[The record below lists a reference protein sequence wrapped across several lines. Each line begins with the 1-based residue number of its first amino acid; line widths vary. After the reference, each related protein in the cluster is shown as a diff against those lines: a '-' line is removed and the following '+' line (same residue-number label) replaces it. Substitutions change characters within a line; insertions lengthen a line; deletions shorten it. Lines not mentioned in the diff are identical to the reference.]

1 MTQLIALAKKVKRRL
16 GRLAKPKPFVSKTR
30 RIERVCTTERICAMT
45 FDDGPFGLP
54 CEPDAFGGRTLTDV
68 LLDALKEYGAHGTF
82 DVVGDTGENYP
93 DECGEAGTPAW
104 GGVKYDHYPAY
115 GEDSHGGAMHEAR
128 LIRRM
133 LDEGHQITNHGYRHI
148 IFGKK
153 AWVYGKRV
161 TLKDADAVISD
172 LSRLDSLM
180 KSEYGYTMTMSRP
193 PHYVDRIAGGYT
205 SYDVYDA
212 LDYDYMAA
220 SFDGAG
226 WLPGESLDAEVEAM
240 VAPMRR
246 ALEADPNFFCGQIIF
261 QKDGCNML
269 RRTPVAFAL
278 PKQLA
283 LLREYGYRVVSVEE
297 LMRHSMF
304 ADLAP
309 THPLYA
315 KLAALAKEK
324 PVAYSDNTLKLD
336 RPMTE
341 LEFALLLAPMPQGVL
356 TRKQKEE
363 AAIGYCIANGLLPSP
378 AHRSSPLRLPLTA
391 KARAHFDAAPA
402 SSKRADVFAAFKG

>member
-1 MTQLIALAKKVKRRL
+1 MTQLIALAKKIKRIL
-16 GRLAKPKPFVSKTR
+16 GRLLKPKPFVSKTR
-30 RIERVCTTERICAMT
+30 RLERVCTAERICAMT
-45 FDDGPFGLP
+45 FDDGPYGLP

-68 LLDALKEYGAHGTF
+68 LLDTLKEYDAHGTF

-93 DECGEAGTPAW
+93 DECGEVGTPAW

-115 GEDSHGGAMHEAR
+115 GEDSHGGAVHEPR

-161 TLKDADAVISD
+161 VLDGADAVCAD

-180 KSEYGYTMTMSRP
+180 KGEYGYTMTMSRP

-205 SYDVYDA
+205 SYDIYDA
-212 LDYDYMAA
+212 LCYDYMAA

-226 WLPGESLDAEVEAM
+226 WLPCESLDAEVEAM

-297 LMRHSMF
+297 LIRHSMF
-304 ADLAP
+304 ADIAP

-315 KLAALAKEK
+315 KLAAAANKK
-324 PVAYSDNTLKLD
+324 PIAYSDNTLKLD
-336 RPMTE
+336 RTMTVS
-341 LEFALLLAPMPQGVL
+341 EFAQLLAPMPQNVM
-356 TRKQKEE
+356 TRKQKER
-363 AAIGYCIANGLLPSP
+363 AAIEYCVSNGLLPTSVKP
-378 AHRSSPLRLPLTA
+378 NSPLSLPLTE
-391 KARAHFDAAPA
+391 KAMAHFTSAPLSA
-402 SSKRADVFAAFKG
+402 KRADVFSSFLG